1 MKSFIRLLHNRKPNM
16 MGGRQQWKR
25 QHNFIF
31 EAYTH
36 VNRYKRS
43 YKVVVQQKTKHDATC
58 NQT

>member
-1 MKSFIRLLHNRKPNM
+1 M

-43 YKVVVQQKTKHDATC
+43 YKVVVQQKTKHDATY